1 MPTGT
6 SLFIPDNLAEARKV
20 PSATA
25 TLARRQDIGRITLTV
40 LFIGGLLVA
49 SVWIMLPFLPA
60 VLWATT
66 LVLATWPL
74 LLRVQRNAGNR
85 RWVAVLVMTLAV
97 LLVLIVPLW
106 AAVSTVV
113 THIDDIGD
121 MARKVLSLK
130 VPPAPGWLAG
140 IPVVGASAAEA
151 WGNLSLAGIEQLS
164 PRLAPY
170 VGTLTQWIASMA
182 GSLGEMFLQFLL
194 TAAIAAVMY
203 AKGEQA
209 AAAMLLF
216 GRRLAGERG
225 ETAIRLAGQAIRS
238 VALGVVVTALAQ
250 SLIGGIGLRLVGLP
264 FAALLTALM
273 FVLCLIQLGPGLV
286 LVPAVIWMYYSGNT
300 LGGTVLLL
308 FTIVAATID
317 QVIRPILIRKG
328 ADLPLL
334 LILAGVIGGLIAF
347 GVLGIFIGPTVL
359 AVAYTLLNAWME
371 EAREPAMQVA
381 GADVREKGGA
391 VAD

>member
-1 MPTGT
+1 MPTGS
-6 SLFIPDNLAEARKV
+6 SLFIPDSLAEARRA

-25 TLARRQDIGRITLTV
+25 ALARRQDIGRITLTV

-140 IPVVGASAAEA
+140 LPVIGATAAEA
-151 WGNLSLAGIEQLS
+151 WGNLSSAGIEQLS
-164 PRLAPY
+164 PRLTPY
-170 VGTLTQWIASMA
+170 VGTLTQWIASAA

-225 ETAIRLAGQAIRS
+225 ETAILLAGQAIRS

-300 LGGTVLLL
+300 IGGAVLLL

-328 ADLPLL
+328 AHLPLL

-391 VAD
+391 AAD